1 MTTKNGINQ
10 LKDIFKKKNFQE
22 EVDFETNMLALSF
35 LSEVEKEAD
44 LKGIKRKELAKIVG
58 TSPSYI
64 TQIMRGNKVPNL
76 KILAALGLA
85 IGKKFNIRAVE
96 CIQKSKKT
104 KVDNKDFNSSHLDA
118 IFDNVIDKRN
128 KEIVESCLK
137 ENMSIDLIKRV
148 TNLSKKEVI
157 QIIER
162 TQIKHVK

>member
-10 LKDIFKKKNFQE
+10 LKDIFNKKKFQE

-44 LKGIKRKELAKIVG
+44 SKGIKRNELAKIVG

-85 IGKKFNIRAVE
+85 IGKKFNVRAVKCAQE
-96 CIQKSKKT
+96 SKKT
-104 KVDNKDFNSSHLDA
+104 TVDNKDFNSSNLDVV
-118 IFDNVIDKRN
+118 FYNVIDKRN

-137 ENMSIDLIKRV
+137 ENMSIDLIKRI